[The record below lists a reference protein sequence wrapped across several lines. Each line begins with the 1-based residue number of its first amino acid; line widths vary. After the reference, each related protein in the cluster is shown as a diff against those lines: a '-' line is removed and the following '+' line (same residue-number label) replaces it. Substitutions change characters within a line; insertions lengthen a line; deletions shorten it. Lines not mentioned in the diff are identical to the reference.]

1 MGRIL
6 SQDEIDALLGSSP
19 SSEAT
24 SRVPGGHDAIV
35 TYDFRRPDRASREQ
49 IRSLHVL
56 HDRFA
61 RNMSTSLSAYLR
73 AVTEVTIVSVEQ
85 FIYPSSDVAPDP
97 TRTTAHAAADGG
109 HWAPELN
116 LPVAFTM
123 IDRMLGG
130 KGQESPN
137 PRAG

>member
-73 AVTEVTIVSVEQ
+73 ATST
-85 FIYPSSDVAPDP
+85 FLNGD
-97 TRTTAHAAADGG
+97 TRRHALSLAT
-109 HWAPELN
+109 L
-116 LPVAFTM
+116 FSM
-123 IDRMLGG
+123 
-130 KGQESPN
+130 
-137 PRAG
+137 